1 MKIVEISQSGVHL
14 KLYHGFIVIQKGGEE
29 ISREP
34 IDDID
39 CLLVYG
45 YGLTYSHNLLVRLCD
60 VNIPIILCSNNFMP
74 IGFVMSTNANYER
87 KTRLQEQIN
96 VTLPFSKK
104 LWQTLIKEKIRNQQ
118 IVLENADADAKD
130 FAYLIK
136 KVRSGD
142 IENVEAVAARK
153 YWKRLFGKDFK
164 RDFDLGGI
172 NSFLNFGYAILRSCV
187 ARYLVA
193 TGLETSLGLHHKNKL
208 NTFCLADD
216 MMEPFRPF
224 VDNKILEMK
233 ICNADVLTPK
243 YKKELASFLDNR
255 FLMKNEKL
263 SLQNCIKETVFSL
276 LASYRSKKDHLRF
289 PEFR

>member
-1 MKIVEISQSGVHL
+1 MKIVEVAQSGVHL
-14 KLYHGFIVIQKGGEE
+14 KLHHGFMVIQKGGEE

-224 VDNKILEMK
+224 VDNKIYQMK
-233 ICNADVLTPK
+233 ICNADVLSPK

>member
-14 KLYHGFIVIQKGGEE
+14 KLYHGFMVVHKDKEE
-29 ISREP
+29 IGREP
-34 IDDID
+34 ISDID
-39 CLLVYG
+39 CMLVYG
-45 YGLTYSHNLLVRLCD
+45 YGVTYSHNLLVKFCE
-60 VNIPIILCSNNFMP
+60 VNIPIILCGNNFMP

-87 KTRLQEQIN
+87 KTRLQEQIH

-118 IVLENADADAKD
+118 IVLENADAEAKD
-130 FAYLIK
+130 FTYLIT

-142 IENVEAVAARK
+142 IENVEATAARK

-187 ARYLVA
+187 ARYLIA
-193 TGLETSLGLHHKNKL
+193 TGLDASLGLHHKNKL

-224 VDNKILEMK
+224 VDNKILQMK
-233 ICNADVLTPK
+233 ICNADVLSPIH
-243 YKKELASFLDNR
+243 KKELASFLDER
-255 FLMKNEKL
+255 YVMRNETL
-263 SLQNCIKETVFSL
+263 SLQNCIKESVFSL
-276 LASYRSKKDHLRF
+276 LASYRLKKDHLKF
-289 PEFR
+289 PEFK

>member
-14 KLYHGFIVIQKGGEE
+14 KLYRGFMLVYKSGEE
-29 ISREP
+29 IGREP

-45 YGLTYSHNLLVRLCD
+45 YGVTYSHNLLVKFCE
-60 VNIPIILCSNNFMP
+60 VNIPIILCGNNFMP

-96 VTLPFSKK
+96 ITLPFSKK

-118 IVLENADADAKD
+118 IVLENADAETKD
-130 FAYLIK
+130 FTYLIS

-142 IENVEAVAARK
+142 IDNVEAVAARK

-187 ARYLVA
+187 ARYLIA
-193 TGLETSLGLHHKNKL
+193 TGLDASLGLHHKNKL

-224 VDNKILEMK
+224 VDNKILQIK
-233 ICNADVLTPK
+233 ICNDDVLSPK
-243 YKKELASFLDNR
+243 YKKELAGFLDDR
-255 FLMKNEKL
+255 YLLKNENL
-263 SLQNCIKETVFSL
+263 SLQNCIKESIFSL

>member
-1 MKIVEISQSGVHL
+1 MKIIEISQSGIHL
-14 KLYHGFIVIQKGGEE
+14 KLHRGFMIVQKSGEE
-29 ISREP
+29 LGREP

-45 YGLTYSHNLLVRLCD
+45 YGLTYSHNLLVKFCEI
-60 VNIPIILCSNNFMP
+60 NIPIVLCSNNFMP
-74 IGFVMSTNANYER
+74 IGFLMSANANYER
-87 KTRLQEQIN
+87 KTRLQEQID
-96 VTLPFSKK
+96 VSLPFSKK

-118 IVLENADADAKD
+118 IVLENAGSETKD
-130 FAYLIK
+130 FTYLIA

-142 IENVEAVAARK
+142 IENVEAVAARR

-193 TGLETSLGLHHKNKL
+193 TGLEATLGLHHKNKL

-216 MMEPFRPF
+216 IMEPFRPF
-224 VDNKILEMK
+224 VDNKILQMG
-233 ICNADVLTPK
+233 ICNTDVLTPK
-243 YKKELASFLDNR
+243 YKKELAGFLDNR
-255 FLMKNEKL
+255 YLMKNENL
-263 SLQNCIKETVFSL
+263 SLQNCIKESVFSL

>member
-1 MKIVEISQSGVHL
+1 MKIVEIAQSGIHL
-14 KLYHGFIVIQKGGEE
+14 KLHHGFMIIQNGGEE

-45 YGLTYSHNLLVRLCD
+45 YGLTYSHNLLVKLCE
-60 VNIPIILCSNNFMP
+60 VNIPITLCGSNFMP

-118 IVLENADADAKD
+118 IVLQNAGSEAKD
-130 FAYLIK
+130 FTYLIN

-142 IENVEAVAARK
+142 IENIEAVAARK
-153 YWKRLFGKDFK
+153 YWKRLFDEDFK

-193 TGLETSLGLHHKNKL
+193 TGLDSSLGLHHKNKL

-216 MMEPFRPF
+216 MMEPFRSF
-224 VDNKILEMK
+224 VDNKILQME
-233 ICNADVLTPK
+233 ICNADVLSPK
-243 YKKELASFLDNR
+243 NKKELASFLNDR

-263 SLQNCIKETVFSL
+263 SLQNCIKESVFSL
-276 LASYRSKKDHLRF
+276 LNSYRTKKDNLKF
-289 PEFR
+289 PEFK